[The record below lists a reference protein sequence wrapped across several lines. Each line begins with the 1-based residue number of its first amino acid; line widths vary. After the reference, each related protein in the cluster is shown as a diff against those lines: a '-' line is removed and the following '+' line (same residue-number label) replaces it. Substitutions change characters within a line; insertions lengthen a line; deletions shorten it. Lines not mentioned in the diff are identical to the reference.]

1 LKLLPK
7 LLTGFLVVAGLV
19 LVSGVIGIFV
29 SSDIAAKSEI
39 ISNEKMPLKDV
50 AMEAII
56 ALLETRDS
64 SAEYLLNLD
73 GLEEIEESIKET
85 ETKFGV
91 FMAMI
96 QKGSESQEFLNSQ
109 EGKDYEVI
117 KLDISSPRGSGEV
130 REFASIATQY
140 HQRMH
145 AKVEDLINT
154 HDKRVSFSFDYGGEV
169 WDIVNF
175 LYRVE
180 LQHSKWVDQLGRD
193 AAAGRPSSVQTDHR
207 ECFFG
212 KWYYNYTIDD
222 TRLNTYLD
230 TLAENHMALHRTAVD
245 INNASG
251 PNTKSVLFNNRTRPT
266 VALIESNFEDI
277 HGYIDPLLMKY
288 KNDELIHMAAV
299 DTESQNTIGELEKLE
314 AQVDQELEAALAAGE
329 NSRDSGFLFLLLTIA
344 AGVSAAALLGY
355 FLSISITKPL
365 NNVTSMAQEISD
377 GRFDLEKT
385 TIQGKDEIAI
395 LAGAFHKMMDSLK
408 EKVDLI
414 GAMGQGDLSQEVPF
428 ASSHDQLGEALDAM
442 SRSLNEILS
451 SVDQAVI
458 QMASGADQ
466 VATASQDLSQGAT
479 EQASSLEE
487 ISASANEVGGQ
498 AEQNSNSSAQ
508 ATSLAKKN
516 TQDAREG
523 NQLMSELL
531 EIMAQIT
538 QSADETKKIVKT
550 IDDIAFQVNLL
561 ALNANVEAARAG
573 KYGRGFAVVAEEVR
587 TLAVRSAQAVK
598 ETTQMVEE
606 SQTRVLQGNEKAQV
620 TGKQLA
626 AMVEV
631 STKVSDILDEI
642 AHASKEQALA
652 ITQVNKG
659 LEQIDQVTQSNT
671 ASAEESASASEEL
684 ASQAQQLKT
693 MLRRFTL
700 RQTTMQALP
709 SPTPQNQGAMPERS
723 ERSRTGRA
731 SSLRLS
737 KKPLLPLGSQNL
749 PIRSNWMGILRT
761 SNQ

>member
-1 LKLLPK
+1 
-7 LLTGFLVVAGLV
+7 
-19 LVSGVIGIFV
+19 
-29 SSDIAAKSEI
+29 
-39 ISNEKMPLKDV
+39 
-50 AMEAII
+50 
-56 ALLETRDS
+56 
-64 SAEYLLNLD
+64 
-73 GLEEIEESIKET
+73 
-85 ETKFGV
+85 
-91 FMAMI
+91 
-96 QKGSESQEFLNSQ
+96 
-109 EGKDYEVI
+109 
-117 KLDISSPRGSGEV
+117 
-130 REFASIATQY
+130 
-140 HQRMH
+140 
-145 AKVEDLINT
+145 
-154 HDKRVSFSFDYGGEV
+154 
-169 WDIVNF
+169 
-175 LYRVE
+175 
-180 LQHSKWVDQLGRD
+180 
-193 AAAGRPSSVQTDHR
+193 
-207 ECFFG
+207 
-212 KWYYNYTIDD
+212 
-222 TRLNTYLD
+222 
-230 TLAENHMALHRTAVD
+230 
-245 INNASG
+245 
-251 PNTKSVLFNNRTRPT
+251 
-266 VALIESNFEDI
+266 
-277 HGYIDPLLMKY
+277 
-288 KNDELIHMAAV
+288 
-299 DTESQNTIGELEKLE
+299 
-314 AQVDQELEAALAAGE
+314 
-329 NSRDSGFLFLLLTIA
+329 
-344 AGVSAAALLGY
+344 
-355 FLSISITKPL
+355 
-365 NNVTSMAQEISD
+365 
-377 GRFDLEKT
+377 
-385 TIQGKDEIAI
+385 
-395 LAGAFHKMMDSLK
+395 
-408 EKVDLI
+408 
-414 GAMGQGDLSQEVPF
+414 
-428 ASSHDQLGEALDAM
+428 M
-442 SRSLNEILS
+442 SRSLNSILS

-723 ERSRTGRA
+723 EAVKDWQGFQSKAEQKTSA
-731 SSLRLS
+731 SPRVP
-737 KKPLLPLGSQNL
+737 KPAHKIQLDGDFEDF
-749 PIRSNWMGILRT
+749 
-761 SNQ
+761 